1 MSPRFSARA
10 RLKDQPHPRAREA
23 AVVPSEARQHNK
35 NGFRRSL
42 YSAQVFQR
50 ASLTSPEQHMI
61 IVIVVG
67 SCPKPSQVTLN
78 RSKSVMLARLIFL
91 AFFFAHEDAS
101 HFAYKSSACAPPQTA
116 RKARRFRGG
125 YSALEKRQHF
135 PTIIVGTA
143 SHQCYGISTSPRSP
157 IP

>member
-1 MSPRFSARA
+1 M
-10 RLKDQPHPRAREA
+10 
-23 AVVPSEARQHNK
+23 VPSEARQPNK

-50 ASLTSPEQHMI
+50 ASLPSPEQHMI
-61 IVIVVG
+61 VVVG
-67 SCPKPSQVTLN
+67 SCPKPSKSSQVTLN

-125 YSALEKRQHF
+125 YSALEKRQHI

-157 IP
+157 SPSGG